1 MVRNQQT
8 TAKQSYRWAFRLVQA
23 GISLALIIWLLAG
36 ISWREVL
43 AILVNAHGS
52 VIAVACALYYVG
64 VILSCLKWALALRVE
79 STAAPFPRLVRW
91 YLIGA
96 FVSNFLP
103 TDIGGDLGR
112 GFYASR
118 FTGKM
123 GAVARSIFVERLTGL
138 AAMGVLAI
146 ASLPVIDQKIASGI
160 VIAALIMALLAVTG
174 ILAGR
179 AGSATRPQI
188 AGFLNKVYD
197 SGMRYVHAPD
207 TMAVMLILSLAF
219 QTLAG
224 AGVWLN
230 MLAVGVDLPFL
241 TVVPIAAL
249 VGLIG
254 LLPVSIS
261 GWGVREVLIVTLL
274 TPLGAPADRV
284 LAGALLGR
292 FLILV
297 VTLAGGVLLWLE
309 PGIQH
314 STSRVDWREK

>member
-1 MVRNQQT
+1 MGNQQAM
-8 TAKQSYRWAFRLVQA
+8 AKQSYRRSLRLVQA
-23 GISLALIIWLLAG
+23 GISLALIVWLLTG
-36 ISWREVL
+36 VSWREVL

-52 VIAVACALYYVG
+52 IIAIVCVLYYVG
-64 VILSCLKWALALRVE
+64 VVLSCLKWTLALRVE
-79 STAAPFPRLVRW
+79 STPAPFPRLVRW

-96 FVSNFLP
+96 FISNFLP

-112 GFYASR
+112 GFYAGR

-123 GAVARSIFVERLTGL
+123 GAVARSIFIERLTGL

-146 ASLPVIDQKIASGI
+146 ASLPVIDQKIANGI
-160 VIAALIMALLAVTG
+160 VIAALIIALLAVAG

-179 AGSATRPQI
+179 LGSATCPQI
-188 AGFLNKVYD
+188 TGFLDKVYD
-197 SGMRYVHAPD
+197 SGKRYIHAPD

-254 LLPVSIS
+254 LLPVSIN

-274 TPLGAPADRV
+274 TPLGAPAYRV

-292 FLILV
+292 FLVLV
-297 VTLAGGVLLWLE
+297 VTLVGGVLLWLE
-309 PGIQH
+309 PGVQH
-314 STSRVDWREK
+314 STSRVDLREE